1 MKAQVMNAIDKSNGS
16 TQISALFS
24 KTILTKDFFM
34 SIAIRLA
41 AILAFIAINLIGFS
55 AFSEEIAVK
64 TTLADQV
71 KTFQSRAIESVP
83 VCQLAPEGLV
93 ENKWKNIRIQI
104 DGAVVAGA
112 ETLNDLSDQL
122 KQLVVEHRCIPLA
135 VPCSFASEGLALGS
149 WFKHRVMV
157 QDTVAFGGNNTARLF
172 EQIGQLKKI
181 GVCQ

>member
-1 MKAQVMNAIDKSNGS
+1 MKAKVMNVIDNSNGS
-16 TQISALFS
+16 MMNSPKTTKTKMKKDLFIS
-24 KTILTKDFFM
+24 IM
-34 SIAIRLA
+34 IRLA
-41 AILAFIAINLIGFS
+41 ALLAFIAINLIGFR
-55 AFSEEIAVK
+55 AFSEETAVK

-71 KTFQSRAIESVP
+71 KTFQGRAVETVP
-83 VCQLAPEGLV
+83 TCQIAAEGLV
-93 ENKWKNIRIQI
+93 ENQWKNIRIQV

-112 ETLNDLSDQL
+112 ETLSDLSDQL

-149 WFKHRVMV
+149 WFKHRVLV
-157 QDTVAFGGNNTARLF
+157 QDAVAFGGNNTARLF